1 MLQQVTHYAAFIY
14 SSLLLWAWFQAAAQ
28 AAAATLIDNRDLVRR
43 SLFPRPLLRFEHE
56 LIEQV

>member
-14 SSLLLWAWFQAAAQ
+14 SSLLLWAWFQ

-43 SLFPRPLLRFEHE
+43 SLFPRPLLRFEDE